1 MTDRQ
6 FVPLDNDEDQCDGC
20 LMICLRSQA
29 DFASHDGD
37 RLCRECRAVFWTAQI
52 LLDRGVIE
60 EEVIIPTLVFA
71 RNAAGSQKYMDLTN
85 LESPVD
91 GPSARL
97 LAEIAL
103 DAMGIVF
110 LHDAQAYMGLE
121 LVEVADGVP
130 LVRVRPY
137 TMFAENYPAT
147 NILERVHIQILSRY
161 VKPASIRDDYER
173 FLEERGAHWGENL
186 TSGLSCDFSRSY
198 LEVVAESDAG
208 FRPPRPEDGDNPLCL
223 PVYHFP
229 APTVVEGLCWGVL
242 RSLREG
248 DLKGNVPGLDLYGKT
263 LNKTA
268 ERIIPAFV
276 AWHVGASEWE
286 GPSLPGIKLGWHP
299 YWTSTCWAPVV
310 RN

>member
-1 MTDRQ
+1 VTDRQ

-110 LHDAQAYMGLE
+110 LHDAQA
-121 LVEVADGVP
+121 
-130 LVRVRPY
+130 
-137 TMFAENYPAT
+137 
-147 NILERVHIQILSRY
+147 
-161 VKPASIRDDYER
+161 
-173 FLEERGAHWGENL
+173 
-186 TSGLSCDFSRSY
+186 
-198 LEVVAESDAG
+198 
-208 FRPPRPEDGDNPLCL
+208 
-223 PVYHFP
+223 
-229 APTVVEGLCWGVL
+229 
-242 RSLREG
+242 
-248 DLKGNVPGLDLYGKT
+248 
-263 LNKTA
+263 
-268 ERIIPAFV
+268 
-276 AWHVGASEWE
+276 
-286 GPSLPGIKLGWHP
+286 
-299 YWTSTCWAPVV
+299 
-310 RN
+310 